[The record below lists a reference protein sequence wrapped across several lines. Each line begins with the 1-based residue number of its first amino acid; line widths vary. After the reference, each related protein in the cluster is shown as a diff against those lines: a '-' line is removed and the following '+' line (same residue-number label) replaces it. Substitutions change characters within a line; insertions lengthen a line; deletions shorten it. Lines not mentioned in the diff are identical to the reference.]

1 MVDNTFVVGES
12 SDFRFRFTC
21 DYIYMYTIFI
31 GIIEIA
37 HGCGYVGV
45 WDLVSF
51 DLLCRGLKEPLGNG

>member
-1 MVDNTFVVGES
+1 
-12 SDFRFRFTC
+12 
-21 DYIYMYTIFI
+21 MYTIFI